1 VTPSH
6 SPLRALAANRLLR
19 REAGA
24 LALYRLAEF
33 GPWVAMLLFAYA
45 QGGAAA
51 TGLVSLALLVPTALF
66 APFAGPLIDRF
77 GASRVLLG
85 AYLMQGGTMAG
96 TAVSLLAGAPPGLGD
111 CPTRHRD
118 RRGSWRVVRHRRDR
132 AGDRRAS
139 LAAPPEGRC
148 RGRRARG
155 HDRLAQVA
163 ARFSRA
169 PCSGARRVARK
180 THTFSVVAGASIVRQ
195 GEPGDRYYAIA
206 DGTVEVV
213 KDGSRV
219 ATHGRG
225 EGLGEIPLLHGITRT
240 ASVFAVTTA
249 TLTAIDREPFL
260 VAVTGHGQTHER
272 FEGVASYRLA
282 VDSS

>member
-1 VTPSH
+1 
-6 SPLRALAANRLLR
+6 
-19 REAGA
+19 
-24 LALYRLAEF
+24 
-33 GPWVAMLLFAYA
+33 MLLFAYA

-169 PCSGARRVARK
+169 PCSGARMGSAKGAHVLRCSWRVDRSPGGARR
-180 THTFSVVAGASIVRQ
+180 SLLRDRRRNGRSRQ
-195 GEPGDRYYAIA
+195 
-206 DGTVEVV
+206 
-213 KDGSRV
+213 
-219 ATHGRG
+219 
-225 EGLGEIPLLHGITRT
+225 RT
-240 ASVFAVTTA
+240 AAEWP
-249 TLTAIDREPFL
+249 LTAAARVWARSHCFTASLEPL
-260 VAVTGHGQTHER
+260 R
-272 FEGVASYRLA
+272 SSPSLLRL
-282 VDSS
+282 